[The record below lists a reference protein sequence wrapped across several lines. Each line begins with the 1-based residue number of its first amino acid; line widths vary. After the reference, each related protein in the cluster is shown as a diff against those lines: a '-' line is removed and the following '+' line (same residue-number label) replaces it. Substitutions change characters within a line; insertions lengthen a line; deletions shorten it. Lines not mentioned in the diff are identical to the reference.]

1 MAANKYSI
9 DNKEELI
16 SVPFNEPFS
25 FKTLVDNGY
34 GKMTQL
40 YIKDTKLSNLTYVN
54 PLFFMRNDKIAHEVL
69 SYKDSKQNLNTNE
82 IPVAGPRASGQ
93 RLDMANRENID
104 FKDLK
109 NISKAM
115 SKKSHG
121 RAYVFNLLRS
131 IKNDSIK

>member
-54 PLFFMRNDKIAHEVL
+54 PLFFMRNDKISSDIL
-69 SYKDSKQNLNTNE
+69 SYNGDSQDLTENGL
-82 IPVAGPRASGQ
+82 PVGNSKKSGQ
-93 RLDMANRENID
+93 RFDMANRENIR
-104 FKDLK
+104 FKGLD
-109 NISKAM
+109 NISASLSSQAKGR
-115 SKKSHG
+115 SH
-121 RAYVFNLLRS
+121 VMNLLNA
-131 IKNDSIK
+131 INNNNK